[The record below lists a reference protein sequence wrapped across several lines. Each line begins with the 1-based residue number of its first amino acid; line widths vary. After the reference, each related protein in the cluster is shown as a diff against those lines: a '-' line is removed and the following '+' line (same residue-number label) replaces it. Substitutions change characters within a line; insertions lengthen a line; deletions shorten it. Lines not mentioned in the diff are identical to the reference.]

1 MLMLEQSAVQ
11 KGYNLEIFSDSP
23 SFCPCNVIEL
33 LFHLLTPYTHKVHTS
48 YNTFLKI
55 NQKWSSKKSFA
66 TCLRKQKE
74 ECRKST
80 MFLEMWQAEVWICR
94 MTTRLNKYN
103 LSMIMTELLY
113 SMVLTKS
120 QRQKVNRMRENQF
133 EAVNISNS
141 FKDFCLKAR
150 VPKT

>member
-1 MLMLEQSAVQ
+1 
-11 KGYNLEIFSDSP
+11 
-23 SFCPCNVIEL
+23 
-33 LFHLLTPYTHKVHTS
+33 
-48 YNTFLKI
+48 
-55 NQKWSSKKSFA
+55 
-66 TCLRKQKE
+66 
-74 ECRKST
+74 
-80 MFLEMWQAEVWICR
+80 
-94 MTTRLNKYN
+94 
-103 LSMIMTELLY
+103 MIMTELLY